1 MRKLI
6 GTLIVLMG
14 LPEAGFLAAAQT
26 ETPEPKVYEGSGGFS
41 GIKGRYLPRPSPP
54 VDYANSTRLDQLMRA
69 GRIYLSLQDA
79 IALALENNLDIEFAR
94 YGPRIADTD
103 VQRASAG
110 QLLRNLGGT
119 NIRFGPQSATGA
131 LAGVSGVSAGG
142 GTGGGSQGGILSGVS
157 VQLAGSAIPNLDP
170 QAFFQGQFGHSTQ
183 IITNSFA
190 TGTNYLVSGYKATG
204 YGITKGFLT
213 GTSVRMDMS
222 SQNLSQNSPRNDF
235 NPATSGNLGF
245 SVNQHLLQG
254 FGLALNSR
262 VIKIARNNRHAADL
276 SFKAQVIATVANV
289 ADLYWDLV
297 TYNENLRV
305 RRHALELN
313 TRLYTDN
320 KRRAELGA
328 IAPIDIVQAEAE
340 VAASQ
345 QEVTNAETQV
355 LQQEMILKS
364 VLTRS
369 ALDDMAVM
377 SAHIVPTDKIR
388 VPESEPVEP
397 VQDLVA
403 EALAIRPET
412 EQSRISLE
420 NSRLSMQGT
429 KNALLPTLDVFAS
442 MQNNALAGQVNTVTL
457 EKGAAQQAIIAQRAA
472 TLNPFFLGGY
482 GTFMSQLLRRN
493 FPDYAVGF
501 SFSVPLSNRS
511 AQADYIKDQLNYRQ
525 QQINDRQ
532 MNNNIRLSVI
542 NARTALL
549 QARAA
554 YDTSVKARMLQE
566 QTLNGERRKF
576 QLGTSSF
583 LNVVIVQRDAVAR
596 QAAEVAALN
605 NYIKAR
611 NNLQAVVGRILKNHN
626 VSLEE
631 AYSGIAKREPDIV
644 IPERNGKQ

>member
-1 MRKLI
+1 MKTSI
-6 GTLIVLMG
+6 GILIVLVG
-14 LPEAGFLAAAQT
+14 LPAAAQ
-26 ETPEPKVYEGSGGFS
+26 TPEPKVYEGSGLFS
-41 GIKGRYLPRPSPP
+41 GIKSRYLPRPSPA
-54 VDYANSTRLDQLMRA
+54 VDYANSARLDKLMRA
-69 GRIYLSLQDA
+69 GRIYLSLPDA

-94 YGPRIADTD
+94 YGPRVADTD

-119 NIRFGPQSATGA
+119 NIRSGPRSATGA

-142 GTGGGSQGGILSGVS
+142 GGGASSQGGILSGVS

-213 GTSVRMDMS
+213 GTSVRLDMS

-245 SVNQHLLQG
+245 SINQHLLQG

-262 VIKIARNNRHAADL
+262 VIKIAKNNRHAADL
-276 SFKAQVIATVANV
+276 SFKSQVIATVANV

-305 RRHALELN
+305 RQQALELN
-313 TRLYTDN
+313 QRLYTDN

-364 VLTRS
+364 VLTRNG
-369 ALDDMAVM
+369 LDDMAIM
-377 SAHIVPTDKIR
+377 SAHIVPTDKIS
-388 VPESEPVEP
+388 VPEAEPVEP

-403 EALAIRPET
+403 AALANRPEI
-412 EQSRISLE
+412 EQSHISLE

-429 KNALLPTLDVFAS
+429 KNALMPTLDVFAS

-457 EKGAAQQAIIAQRAA
+457 EGGAARQAIIAQRTA
-472 TLNPFFLGGY
+472 TTNPFFVGGY
-482 GTFMSQLLRRN
+482 GTFVSQLFRRN
-493 FPDYAVGF
+493 FPDYAIGF
-501 SFSVPLSNRS
+501 SFSVPLSNRA

-542 NARTALL
+542 NARTALM

-576 QLGTSSF
+576 HLGTSSF

-605 NYIKAR
+605 NYIRAR
-611 NNLQAVVGRILKNHN
+611 NNLQSVTGRILKEYN
-626 VSLEE
+626 VSMEE

-644 IPERNGKQ
+644 IPERNGK

>member
-1 MRKLI
+1 MKTLI
-6 GTLIVLMG
+6 GTLIVLIG
-14 LPEAGFLAAAQT
+14 LPAAGFQAAIQ
-26 ETPEPKVYEGSGGFS
+26 TPEPKVYEGSGVFS
-41 GIKGRYLPRPSPP
+41 GMKGRYLPRPSPP
-54 VDYANSTRLDQLMRA
+54 LDYANSARLDRLMRA

-94 YGPRIADTD
+94 YGPRVADTD
-103 VQRASAG
+103 VKRASAG
-110 QLLRNLGGT
+110 QLLRNLGST
-119 NIRFGPQSATGA
+119 NIRSGPRSATGA
-131 LAGVSGVSAGG
+131 LAGVAGVSAASGGG
-142 GTGGGSQGGILSGVS
+142 GTSQGGILSGVS
-157 VQLAGSAIPNLDP
+157 VQLAGTAIPNLDP

-190 TGTNYLVSGYKATG
+190 TGVNYLVSGYKATG

-213 GTSVRMDMS
+213 GTSVRLDMS
-222 SQNLSQNSPRNDF
+222 SQNLNQNSPRNDF

-245 SVNQHLLQG
+245 SINQRLLQG
-254 FGLALNSR
+254 FGLAMNSR
-262 VIKIARNNRHAADL
+262 VIKIAKNNRYAADL
-276 SFKAQVIATVANV
+276 SFKSQVIATVANV

-297 TYNENLRV
+297 TFNENLRV
-305 RRHALELN
+305 RQQALELN
-313 TRLYTDN
+313 QKLYTDN

-364 VLTRS
+364 VLTRNG
-369 ALDDMAVM
+369 LDDMSIM

-388 VPESEPVEP
+388 VPEAEPVEP

-403 EALAIRPET
+403 AALANRPEI
-412 EQSRISLE
+412 EQNQISLE

-457 EKGAAQQAIIAQRAA
+457 ERGAAQQAIIAQRTA
-472 TLNPFFLGGY
+472 TTNPFFLGGY
-482 GTFMSQLLRRN
+482 GSFMSQLLRRN
-493 FPDYAVGF
+493 FPDYAIGF
-501 SFSVPLSNRS
+501 SFSVPLSNRA

-532 MNNNIRLSVI
+532 INNNLRLNVI
-542 NARTALL
+542 NARTALM

-576 QLGTSSF
+576 HLGTSSF

-605 NYIKAR
+605 NYIRAR
-611 NNLQAVVGRILKNHN
+611 NNLQAVVGRILKEYG
-626 VSLEE
+626 VSMDE

-644 IPERNGKQ
+644 IPQQNGK

>member
-1 MRKLI
+1 MKKSI

-14 LPEAGFLAAAQT
+14 LPAAGFQAGTQ
-26 ETPEPKVYEGSGGFS
+26 TPEPSVYQGSGGIFS
-41 GIKGRYLPRPSPP
+41 GTKGRYLPRPSPA
-54 VDYANSTRLDQLMRA
+54 VDYANSVRLDKLMRA

-94 YGPRIADTD
+94 YGPRVADTD

-119 NIRFGPQSATGA
+119 NIRSGPRSATGA
-131 LAGVSGVSAGG
+131 LAGVSGVSASGG
-142 GTGGGSQGGILSGVS
+142 GTGGSGQGGILSGVS

-170 QAFFQGQFGHSTQ
+170 QAYFQGQFGHSTQ

-213 GTSVRMDMS
+213 GTSVRLEMS

-245 SVNQHLLQG
+245 SINQHLLQG
-254 FGLALNSR
+254 FGLALNGR
-262 VIKIARNNRHAADL
+262 VIKIAKNNRHAADL
-276 SFKAQVIATVANV
+276 SFKAQVIATVTNI

-305 RRHALELN
+305 RQQALELN
-313 TRLYTDN
+313 QKLYTDN

-364 VLTRS
+364 VLTRNG
-369 ALDDMAVM
+369 LDDLAIMNAR
-377 SAHIVPTDKIR
+377 IVPTDKIR
-388 VPESEPVEP
+388 VPEAEPVEP

-403 EALAIRPET
+403 AAMANRPEI
-412 EQSRISLE
+412 EQSQVSLE

-429 KNALLPTLDVFAS
+429 KNALMPTLDVFAS
-442 MQNNALAGQVNTVTL
+442 MQNNALAGGVNTVTL
-457 EKGAAQQAIIAQRAA
+457 ETGSAQQAIIAQRTAS
-472 TLNPFFLGGY
+472 LNPFFLGGY

-493 FPDYAVGF
+493 FPDYAIGF
-501 SFSVPLSNRS
+501 SFSVPLSNRA

-532 MNNNIRLSVI
+532 MSNNIRLNVI
-542 NARTALL
+542 NARTAVM

-576 QLGTSSF
+576 HLGTSSF

-605 NYIKAR
+605 NYIRAR
-611 NNLQAVVGRILKNHN
+611 NSLQAVVGRILKEHN
-626 VSLEE
+626 VSMEE

-644 IPERNGKQ
+644 IPERNGK

>member
-1 MRKLI
+1 MRIPI
-6 GTLIVLMG
+6 GLFIVFAL
-14 LPEAGFLAAAQT
+14 AGAIPAAAQT
-26 ETPEPKVYEGSGGFS
+26 SEPKTYEGSGPFA
-41 GIKGRYLPRPSPP
+41 GIKGRYLPRPSTP
-54 VDYANSTRLDQLMRA
+54 VSFANSPRLDRLMRA

-79 IALALENNLDIEFAR
+79 IALALENNLDLEFAR
-94 YGPRIADTD
+94 YGPRLADTD

-119 NIRFGPQSATGA
+119 GIRSGPRSATGA

-142 GTGGGSQGGILSGVS
+142 GGGGGSQGGILSGVS

-170 QAFFQGQFGHSTQ
+170 QAYFQGQFGHSTQ

-213 GTSVRMDMS
+213 GTSVRLEMS
-222 SQNLSQNSPRNDF
+222 SQNLRQNSPLNDY
-235 NPATSGNLGF
+235 NPSTSGALGLTV
-245 SVNQHLLQG
+245 SQHLLQG

-262 VIKIARNNRHAADL
+262 VIRIAKNNRRAADL
-276 SFKAQVIATVANV
+276 DFKAQVIATVANV
-289 ADLYWDLV
+289 TDLYWDLV
-297 TYNENLRV
+297 AYNENLRV
-305 RRHALELN
+305 RQQALELN
-313 TRLYTDN
+313 QRLYTDN

-369 ALDDMAVM
+369 GLDDLTVM
-377 SAHIVPTDKIR
+377 NARIVPTDKIR
-388 VPESEPVEP
+388 VPETEPVEP

-403 EALAIRPET
+403 EALANRPET

-420 NSRLSMQGT
+420 NSRLNMMGT
-429 KNALLPTLDVFAS
+429 KNALLPTLDVFAT
-442 MQNNALAGQVNTVTL
+442 MQNNGLAGQVNNVTL
-457 EKGAAQQAIIAQRAA
+457 APGAEQQAIIAQRAA
-472 TLNPFFLGGY
+472 TLNPYFLGGY
-482 GTFMSQLLRRN
+482 GTFLSQVFRRN
-493 FPDYAVGF
+493 FPDYAIGF
-501 SFSVPLSNRS
+501 SFSVPLSNRA

-532 MNNNIRLSVI
+532 MTNNIRLNVI
-542 NARTALL
+542 NARTALM

-566 QTLNGERRKF
+566 QTLAGERRKF

-605 NYIKAR
+605 NYVRAR
-611 NNLQAVVGRILKNHN
+611 NNLQAVTGRILQEYN

-631 AYSGIAKREPDIV
+631 AQSGVARREPDIV
-644 IPERNGKQ
+644 IPERNGK